1 MIISRFAPSPTG
13 FLHLGHAYS
22 ALLAFQLAKTS
33 NGLFK
38 LRIEDIDSTR
48 CKKIY
53 HNEIYYDLNWLGV
66 KWEKDVFVQSDRIY
80 IYKNYINFLNDRGLV
95 YGCECSRSDINN
107 AISALDKPFKY
118 PNVVTYPGTCRKK
131 KLDIWSNNVRINV
144 EKINHHLGSP
154 TLSFNEKGTG
164 PNGEKG
170 IQQFDLQWFKQTLGD
185 IVIARRDIR
194 TSYHLA
200 STIDDFHQNVSLVT
214 RGNDLFYDTPVHV
227 LLQKLFNFKI
237 PNFYHHKLINDQNG
251 KKLSK
256 SKNSESLN
264 QLREKGMSLDE
275 IKSLIEQ

>member
-1 MIISRFAPSPTG
+1 MQVFSNV
-13 FLHLGHAYS
+13 
-22 ALLAFQLAKTS
+22 AKNAS
-33 NGLFK
+33 QKNL
-38 LRIEDIDSTR
+38 
-48 CKKIY
+48 KIQY
-53 HNEIYYDLNWLGV
+53 HQS
-66 KWEKDVFVQSDRIY
+66 WEK
-80 IYKNYINFLNDRGLV
+80 GL
-95 YGCECSRSDINN
+95 
-107 AISALDKPFKY
+107 
-118 PNVVTYPGTCRKK
+118 
-131 KLDIWSNNVRINV
+131 
-144 EKINHHLGSP
+144 
-154 TLSFNEKGTG
+154 G

-214 RGNDLFYDTPVHV
+214 RGNDLFYDTPIHV

-264 QLREKGMSLDE
+264 QLRQTLVSSPPYLDLSSDLYVLIPENRIRSTVAELIAENLLANEKLEEELKFFPYIDQTKKYFE
-275 IKSLIEQ
+275 